1 MAFAFGR
8 SGGQDPRML
17 LCVDDSAGLA
27 RHPALSGLWPFRCL
41 WSSVGTCLR
50 SDNALVL
57 PRGLCLITFET
68 SPVVRWE
75 KMLLWACDGVCAGWG
90 SCVCPSRGPPGGG
103 EGLADILRCPA
114 AQTWELLAVTL
125 PYFEREEGG
134 TVKRAQHWPRGLS
147 WTQEPGA
154 LVGGAL
160 TLEPQR
166 LALETETLGGTH
178 LG

>member
-1 MAFAFGR
+1 
-8 SGGQDPRML
+8 
-17 LCVDDSAGLA
+17 
-27 RHPALSGLWPFRCL
+27 
-41 WSSVGTCLR
+41 
-50 SDNALVL
+50 
-57 PRGLCLITFET
+57 
-68 SPVVRWE
+68 
-75 KMLLWACDGVCAGWG
+75 MLLWACDGVCAGWG

-114 AQTWELLAVTL
+114 AQTWELPAACPVAQTWELLAVTL